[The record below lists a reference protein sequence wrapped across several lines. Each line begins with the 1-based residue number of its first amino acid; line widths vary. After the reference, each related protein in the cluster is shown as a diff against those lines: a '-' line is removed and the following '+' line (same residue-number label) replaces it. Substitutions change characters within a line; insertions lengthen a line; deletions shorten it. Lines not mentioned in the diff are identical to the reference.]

1 MGTKKVLSVFLVSLL
16 VLFSATAASF
26 AEQVLK
32 IGTLGS
38 DAISLDP
45 HMSTKSQDKII
56 FPMIFNG
63 LVRFKPGTADLSAIE
78 PDLAESWTVS
88 EDQLVWT
95 FKLRR
100 GVQFHGDYGELTADD
115 VVFSLNKAADKKTS
129 SAYKEYSAVQSVIA
143 EDPYTVKI
151 TLSEKV
157 PFFLGA
163 VVNYHGGFILSQK
176 AWEKFGDQAAMNPVG
191 TGPFVFSEYQSKR
204 YIELKANDKYFR
216 GKPAIDTINYR
227 FMPDE
232 ATRELAFEKNEV
244 DLFYGRREA
253 RWVKSQAEKKNTV
266 VDVFGLGELRNLHL
280 NTSMKPFDDIR
291 VRQAVAHA
299 INREAL
305 VTFIGPEVASAAG
318 SVVPAGYLGH
328 SDTAMVYEHDLAKAK
343 DLLSQAGFK
352 DGLTIKA
359 VITKVES
366 LRLPMMVVQEQLR
379 LAGITLD
386 LQVIEHSAFHKLIR
400 QNQSSLVLY
409 GASRFPVADV
419 YLSQFFLSDS
429 IVGTPTAVTNFSH
442 AKVADAEIRA
452 AKTEVDLNKQL
463 ELWATAQDKL
473 QKDVYAVP
481 LFEQYLVWC
490 RKANLDYGYTLENSL
505 SNGPLITEKT
515 SFK

>member
-1 MGTKKVLSVFLVSLL
+1 MITKKFLSVCLVSFLLL
-16 VLFSATAASF
+16 VGTATLGSAET
-26 AEQVLK
+26 VLR

-45 HMSTKSQDKII
+45 HLSTKSQDKII

-63 LVRFKPGTADLSAIE
+63 LVRFKPGTADLNAIE
-78 PDLAESWTVS
+78 PDLAESWDVS
-88 EDQLVWT
+88 ADKLVWT
-95 FKLRR
+95 FKLRK
-100 GVQFHGDYGELTADD
+100 GVQFHGDFGEMTAED
-115 VVFSLNKAADKKTS
+115 VVFSLMKAADKKTS
-129 SAYKEYSAVQSVIA
+129 SAYKEYAAVKSVEA
-143 EDPYTVKI
+143 VDPYTVKI

-163 VVNYHGGFILSQK
+163 VVNYHGGFILSKK
-176 AWEKFGDQAAMNPVG
+176 AWEQFGEKAALNPVG
-191 TGPFVFSEYQSKR
+191 TGPFAFSQYQSKR
-204 YIELKANDKYFR
+204 FIELVANDNYFR
-216 GKPAIDTINYR
+216 GKPAIDKINYR
-227 FMPDE
+227 YMPDE
-232 ATRELAFEKNEV
+232 ATRELAFEKDEV

-253 RWVKSQAEKKNTV
+253 RWVKAQSMKKNTK

-280 NTSMKPFDDIR
+280 NTSQKPFDDMK
-291 VRQAVAHA
+291 VREA
-299 INREAL
+299 IAYALNREAL
-305 VTFIGPEVASAAG
+305 VTFIGPEVASPAN

-328 SDTAMVYEHDLAKAK
+328 SDSATVYKHDLEKAKA
-343 DLLSQAGFK
+343 LLAEAGYK
-352 DGLTIKA
+352 DGLNISA

-379 LAGITLD
+379 LAGINLE
-386 LQVIEHSAFHKLIR
+386 LQVIEHSAVHKQIR
-400 QNQSSLVLY
+400 QNQSGLVLY

-442 AKVADAEIRA
+442 VAVADDEIRG

-463 ELWATAQDKL
+463 ELWAKAQDKI
-473 QKDVYAVP
+473 QKDIYAVP

-490 RKANLDYGYTLENSL
+490 RKANLDYGYELEDSL
-505 SNGPLITEKT
+505 SNGPLVTETT

>member
-1 MGTKKVLSVFLVSLL
+1 MGTKKFLSVCLISLFFLCGL
-16 VLFSATAASF
+16 AAASF
-26 AEQVLK
+26 AETVLR

-56 FPMIFNG
+56 FPMIFSG
-63 LVRFKPGTADLSAIE
+63 LVRFKPGTADLEAIE
-78 PDLAESWTVS
+78 PDLAESWEVS
-88 EDQLVWT
+88 ADKLVWT
-95 FKLRR
+95 FNLRK
-100 GVQFHGDYGELTADD
+100 GVKFHGDYGELTADD
-115 VVFSLNKAADKKTS
+115 VVFSLNKAKEKKTS
-129 SAYKEYSAVQSVIA
+129 TAYKEYSAVESVVA
-143 EDPYTVKI
+143 VDPYTVKV

-157 PFFLGA
+157 PFFLGT
-163 VVNYHGGFILSQK
+163 VVNYHGGFILSKK
-176 AWEKFGDQAAMNPVG
+176 AWEKFGEQAAMNPVG
-191 TGPFVFSEYQSKR
+191 TGPFAFSQYQSKR
-204 YIELKANDKYFR
+204 FIELKAHENYFR
-216 GKPAIDTINYR
+216 GKPAIDMINYR

-232 ATRELAFEKNEV
+232 ATRELAFEKDEV

-253 RWVKSQAEKKNTV
+253 RWVKSQRQKKNTV

-280 NTSMKPFDDIR
+280 NTSQKPFDDIR
-291 VRQAVAHA
+291 VRQAIAHA
-299 INREAL
+299 LNREAL
-305 VTFIGPEVASAAG
+305 VTFIGPEVASAAN

-328 SDTAMVYEHDLAKAK
+328 SDSAVVYEHDLDKAK
-343 DLLSQAGFK
+343 DLLAQAGYK

-386 LQVIEHSAFHKLIR
+386 LQVIEHSAFHKIIR
-400 QNQSSLVLY
+400 QNQSGLVLY

-429 IVGTPTAVTNFSH
+429 IVGTPTGITNFSH
-442 AKVADAEIRA
+442 AAVADAEIKG

-463 ELWATAQDKL
+463 ELWAAAQDKV

-490 RKANLDYGYTLENSL
+490 RKANLDYGYKLENSL
-505 SNGPLITEKT
+505 SNGPLITEK
-515 SFK
+515 SNFK

>member
-1 MGTKKVLSVFLVSLL
+1 MISRKFLSIC
-16 VLFSATAASF
+16 LFSLIFIFGTAAAGV
-26 AEQVLK
+26 AEQILR

-78 PDLAESWTVS
+78 PDLAKSWEVS
-88 EDQLVWT
+88 DDKLVWT
-95 FKLRR
+95 FKLRK
-100 GVQFHGDYGELTADD
+100 GVQFHGDFGELTAED
-115 VVFSLNKAADKKTS
+115 VVFSLKKAAEKKTS
-129 SAYKEYSAVQSVIA
+129 SAYKEYSEVQSIEAV
-143 EDPYTVKI
+143 DPYTVKI
-151 TLSEKV
+151 TLSKKA

-163 VVNYHGGFILSQK
+163 LVNYHGGFILSKK

-191 TGPFVFSEYQSKR
+191 TGPFAFSQYQSKR
-204 YIELKANDKYFR
+204 FVELVANDKYFR
-216 GKPAIDTINYR
+216 GAPSIDKINYR
-227 FMPDE
+227 YMPDE
-232 ATRELAFEKNEV
+232 ATRELAFEEDEV

-253 RWVKSQAEKKNTV
+253 RWVKSQSKKKNAE
-266 VDVFGLGELRNLHL
+266 VDVFGLGELRNLHI
-280 NTSMKPFDDIR
+280 NTSMEPFDDIR
-291 VRQAVAHA
+291 VRKAIAHA
-299 INREAL
+299 LNREAL
-305 VTFIGPEVASAAG
+305 VTFIGPEVASPAN

-328 SDTAMVYEHDLAKAK
+328 SDNATVYEHDLEKTK
-343 DLLSQAGFK
+343 QLLKETGYE
-352 DGLTIKA
+352 DGLDIKA

-379 LAGITLD
+379 LAGINLE

-400 QNQSSLVLY
+400 QNQSALVLY

-429 IVGTPTAVTNFSH
+429 IVGTPTGITNFSH

-452 AKTEVDLNKQL
+452 AKTEADLDRQL
-463 ELWATAQDKL
+463 KLWATAQDKI

-490 RKANLDYGYTLENSL
+490 RKANLDYGYKLENSL
-505 SNGPLITEKT
+505 SNGPLITERT